1 MIYLRYYKIKIHHR
15 YPAFHRQSRTRAL
28 GVVDPEASHSG
39 RLNGLKSSEIELRR
53 SCAAQLG
60 PESFAAAAAW
70 AWEEHLFDQRM
81 PKTSRKMT
89 FNTLSTHPDR
99 SQTYSLPCRAEVI
112 SYQVWRTTQETYSQ
126 RSRDFKNTKRIP
138 WTPLNQMWAILIV
151 TPNWGLCL
159 ERSLAIWT
167 AFSYKSAAEKNTNH
181 IKSNTFYDIL
191 TTWPRVAVVFCLWPL
206 TQKEIDK
213 LPTNS
218 RAMHL

>member
-28 GVVDPEASHSG
+28 GVGDPEASHSG

-138 WTPLNQMWAILIV
+138 WTPLNQMWAILICYSKLRPV
-151 TPNWGLCL
+151 LG
-159 ERSLAIWT
+159 
-167 AFSYKSAAEKNTNH
+167 EKFGNL
-181 IKSNTFYDIL
+181 DCIL
-191 TTWPRVAVVFCLWPL
+191 LQISCR
-206 TQKEIDK
+206 KK
-213 LPTNS
+213 
-218 RAMHL
+218 H

>member
-39 RLNGLKSSEIELRR
+39 RLNGLKSSEIELRSR
-53 SCAAQLG
+53 AAQLG

-81 PKTSRKMT
+81 PKTSRKMTHFQHT

-126 RSRDFKNTKRIP
+126 RSRNFKNTKRIP
-138 WTPLNQMWAILIV
+138 WTPLNQMWAISICYSKLRPVLGEKFGNLDCI
-151 TPNWGLCL
+151 LLQISC
-159 ERSLAIWT
+159 R
-167 AFSYKSAAEKNTNH
+167 KNTNQ
-181 IKSNTFYDIL
+181 IISNPIHSTIFWQHDPGL
-191 TTWPRVAVVFCLWPL
+191 
-206 TQKEIDK
+206 Q
-213 LPTNS
+213 
-218 RAMHL
+218 